1 MSYTVTKSAG
11 VIPQETRSLI
21 SRRYKS
27 ITSAIN
33 RDFWSITSDTSNSF
47 YVGSYGRN
55 TAISTSD
62 IDILTVLPNSDFDS
76 YNNLKGNAQSRL
88 LQAVR
93 NAILSSYPR
102 SDIRADGQV
111 VKIAFSDGMYFEI
124 LPAFQNKDWF
134 GNWSSTYTYPNSNM
148 GGNWKSTNPKA
159 EQEAIAQKN
168 RNSNGL
174 LVDTCRHLR
183 VVRDTCFKSYHLS
196 GIVIDTFVYD
206 AIEGWH
212 WLELGEES
220 TPNIISY
227 EQVLMNYFNDN
238 LTYISELRAPGS
250 GDSVSLDKSK
260 ECLGKVLRFIV

>member
-11 VIPQETRSLI
+11 VIPQETRSLV

-33 RDFWSITSDTSNSF
+33 KDFWSITSETSNSF

-62 IDILTVLPNSDFDS
+62 IDILTALPNSDFDS

-88 LQAVR
+88 LQSVKNAV
-93 NAILSSYPR
+93 ISSYPR

-111 VKIAFSDGMYFEI
+111 VKVAFSDGMNFEI

-134 GNWSSTYTYPNSNM
+134 GNLTYTYPDSNM

-168 RNSNGL
+168 RTSNGL

-183 VVRDTCFKSYHLS
+183 VVRDTYFKSYHLS

-206 AIEGWH
+206 AIGGWH
-212 WLELGEES
+212 WLRSGEES
-220 TPNIISY
+220 TPKIISY
-227 EQVLMNYFNDN
+227 EQFLMNYFNNN
-238 LTYISELRAPGS
+238 LTYKYELRAPGS